1 MTKDL
6 DYIAA
11 LEKAISEKYG
21 EEATYHPKA
30 NWTPEKEIEY
40 LQQTK
45 ETYAK
50 ELANR
55 RTSEVIEKDGVLL
68 TKKLINKTIN
78 RSCKYCNKYSF
89 KNRDDVYLVKF
100 NCCELCYLDRKEE
113 K

>member
-1 MTKDL
+1 MKKDL
-6 DYIAA
+6 NYIAA

-21 EEATYHPKA
+21 EEATHHPKA
-30 NWTPEKEIEY
+30 NWTPEKEVEY
-40 LQQTK
+40 LEQSK
-45 ETYAK
+45 EAYAK

-68 TKKLINKTIN
+68 AKKLINKTIN
-78 RSCKYCNKYSF
+78 RSCDICKKYSF
-89 KNRDDVYLVKF
+89 KSRDDVYLVKF